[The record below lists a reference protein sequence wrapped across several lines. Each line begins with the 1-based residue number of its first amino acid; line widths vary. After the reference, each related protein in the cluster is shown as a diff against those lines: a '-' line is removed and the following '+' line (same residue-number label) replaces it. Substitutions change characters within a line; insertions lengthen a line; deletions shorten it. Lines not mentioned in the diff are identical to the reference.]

1 MSKDPR
7 RYTPQ
12 PYGHAAPWSRQPS
25 AGSALTPAAAVGA
38 RPTPEPVRRARRW
51 PWAVVIALVVAAVGW
66 LVHDTTIS

>member
-7 RYTPQ
+7 RHTPQ

-25 AGSALTPAAAVGA
+25 TGSTPTPTTAVGA
-38 RPTPEPVRRARRW
+38 RPTPESVGWSRRW
-51 PWAVVIALVVAAVGW
+51 PWAVALALVVAAVGW